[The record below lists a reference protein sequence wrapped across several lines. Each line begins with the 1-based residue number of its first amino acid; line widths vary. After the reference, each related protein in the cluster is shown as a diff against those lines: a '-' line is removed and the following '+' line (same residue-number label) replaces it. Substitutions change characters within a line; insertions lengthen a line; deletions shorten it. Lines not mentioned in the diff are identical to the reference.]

1 MKDYAYIFVPF
12 VSLIICQLIKF
23 TIESLKYKQ
32 LQWTRLFNGAGGMPS
47 SHTTFSFSLLT
58 LVGHTLGIKDPIFAV
73 VLIFSFIVS
82 YDAIGVRF
90 ESGKQ
95 AAAINDI
102 VDELGKN
109 RRKKLNID
117 ILKEQ
122 LGHKLSEVVGGVIL
136 GFATGSIFY
145 FLLW

>member
-1 MKDYAYIFVPF
+1 MKEYIFIIVPF
-12 VSLIICQLIKF
+12 VSLIICQIIKF
-23 TIESLKYKQ
+23 AIESLKYKQ

-58 LVGHTLGIKDPIFAV
+58 LIGLELGIKDPVFAIALV
-73 VLIFSFIVS
+73 FSFIVS

-102 VDELGKN
+102 VDELGKH
-109 RRKKLNID
+109 RKKKINIE

-122 LGHKLSEVVGGVIL
+122 LGHKLSEVIGGVIL
-136 GFATGSIFY
+136 GVTIGIIFY
-145 FLLW
+145 NIL

>member
-1 MKDYAYIFVPF
+1 MEKGEIPKSLAMVGSAVFKIVASSICIKITIASNTGIAFFCQFVT
-12 VSLIICQLIKF
+12 L
-23 TIESLKYKQ
+23 
-32 LQWTRLFNGAGGMPS
+32 
-47 SHTTFSFSLLT
+47 TFIFSLLT
-58 LVGHTLGIKDPIFAV
+58 VVGHTLGIKDPIFAV

-102 VDELGKN
+102 VDELGKH

-136 GFATGSIFY
+136 VFATGSIFY

>member
-32 LQWTRLFNGAGGMPS
+32 LQWTRLFNG
-47 SHTTFSFSLLT
+47 
-58 LVGHTLGIKDPIFAV
+58 
-73 VLIFSFIVS
+73 
-82 YDAIGVRF
+82 VRF

-102 VDELGKN
+102 VDELGKH